1 MSAEVLRACLGLCVA
16 CFSLPGLLPPPFWVF
31 LFNLAFGLFFETFAS
46 RVLAVEVLT
55 HFVLPWKH
63 RARWPPN
70 CGCFCV
76 DGRQANSD
84 GARPARSIY

>member
-1 MSAEVLRACLGLCVA
+1 MPGPTRSMFFSAWFAL
-16 CFSLPGLLPPPFWVF
+16 PPFWVF